1 MHPSLEK
8 LIKAHRVL
16 KKLDLKVTYV
26 GGTVIPFYMK
36 DTAAEKPRP
45 TLDVDT
51 VVKIT
56 TYEEYVRIEQKLRL
70 IGLQPSLAPDAPVC
84 RWKYD
89 DLEIDVMPARGDFF
103 GFSNQWYEEGIAH
116 AVKKDL
122 TEKLTIQVFSPVY
135 LFADKINTFL
145 DRGSG
150 DYYASYDF
158 EDIIRLVDGY
168 PDLISEIK
176 SALPEV
182 KKYIK
187 NWVENL
193 LNQPR
198 GRDYLAAHVIQQG
211 RAEVLQKRLKK
222 IFD

>member
-16 KKLDLKVTYV
+16 KKLDQKVTYV
-26 GGTVIPFYMK
+26 GGAVIPLYME

-56 TYEEYVRIEQKLRL
+56 TYGEYVRTEQKLRL
-70 IGLQPSLAPDAPVC
+70 IGLKPSPDPEAPVC
-84 RWKYD
+84 RWKYE

-122 TEKLTIQVFSPVY
+122 AEKLTIQVFSPVY

-168 PDLISEIK
+168 PNLIPEIK
-176 SALPEV
+176 SALPDV
-182 KKYIK
+182 KKYIQ
-187 NWVENL
+187 NWVKNL

-198 GRDYLAAHVIQQG
+198 VRDYLAAHVIQQG
-211 RAEVLQKRLKK
+211 RAEVLQNRLKK